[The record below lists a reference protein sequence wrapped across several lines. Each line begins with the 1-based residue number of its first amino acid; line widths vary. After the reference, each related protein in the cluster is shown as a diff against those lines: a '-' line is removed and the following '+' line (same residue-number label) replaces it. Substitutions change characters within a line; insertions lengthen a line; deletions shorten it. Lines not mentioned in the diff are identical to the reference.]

1 MIIIRFPDA
10 EAKQRALGYLAGRF
24 TFKSWAS
31 GELMLPDAALPC
43 LAKEGVHFKVEGP
56 ASYEQLAS
64 LRNPAAS
71 AVQ

>member
-10 EAKQRALGYLAGRF
+10 EAKQRALAYLAGRF

-31 GELMLPDAALPC
+31 GELMLPDGALPC
-43 LAKEGVHFKVEGP
+43 LAKEGVRFNVEGP

-64 LRNPAAS
+64 LRNPAAC